1 MFIRKFDYFS
11 PLITLYYQGE
21 IRHCSRFSGIL
32 SIIFSSFVCMI
43 CLYISFDFLFKVN
56 PNTYYSKKEVKD
68 FGIVELTNNTFFH
81 YLSFIDEDN
90 NKNYFDDRI
99 YSVIGINNESFNGFY
114 LNNFISKY
122 SFSHWEYEPCNKL
135 NISNHTLEKDF
146 NISLCITKYYDKEKN
161 KMINFKEENFPY
173 PKLQNNLNN
182 KHIFYYGII
191 IKECENYSSF
201 NNNSCYD
208 LEKIHEIAFS
218 KDRKLTFNYFS
229 YYFDIDN
236 YKKPIISQINKI
248 IFNYN
253 PYFIIKNEINLIQ
266 TILHTSDG
274 IFFDN
279 NKELKVINVDNYVI
293 QNSQNLLNIIGEIIE
308 IKMTNKIEI
317 YHRIYKKFQDIIGAI
332 DGMMDLFI
340 LLLQII
346 NEFFYHDF
354 RLINDFNEVIKKKVE
369 KIKTNQ
375 DLYQTPSFN
384 LNSQIYLNN
393 FVNEKKLQKFSNQ
406 NMPIVKNLFFQT
418 KTINNITNTNN
429 KLFNNSFND
438 YEKKIA
444 KNFQTFSWIQYM
456 KSVLICFKKKKYR
469 YYNKILLLR
478 KKILSEERLLK
489 NYWNIKKMNKGLFDI
504 QIKSNNLSLCT
515 NKQ

>member
-1 MFIRKFDYFS
+1 
-11 PLITLYYQGE
+11 
-21 IRHCSRFSGIL
+21 
-32 SIIFSSFVCMI
+32 
-43 CLYISFDFLFKVN
+43 
-56 PNTYYSKKEVKD
+56 
-68 FGIVELTNNTFFH
+68 
-81 YLSFIDEDN
+81 
-90 NKNYFDDRI
+90 
-99 YSVIGINNESFNGFY
+99 
-114 LNNFISKY
+114 
-122 SFSHWEYEPCNKL
+122 
-135 NISNHTLEKDF
+135 
-146 NISLCITKYYDKEKN
+146 
-161 KMINFKEENFPY
+161 
-173 PKLQNNLNN
+173 
-182 KHIFYYGII
+182 
-191 IKECENYSSF
+191 
-201 NNNSCYD
+201 
-208 LEKIHEIAFS
+208 
-218 KDRKLTFNYFS
+218 
-229 YYFDIDN
+229 
-236 YKKPIISQINKI
+236 
-248 IFNYN
+248 
-253 PYFIIKNEINLIQ
+253 
-266 TILHTSDG
+266 
-274 IFFDN
+274 
-279 NKELKVINVDNYVI
+279 
-293 QNSQNLLNIIGEIIE
+293 
-308 IKMTNKIEI
+308 MTNKIEI

-354 RLINDFNEVIKKKVE
+354 RLINDFNEVIKKKKK

-444 KNFQTFSWIQYM
+444 KNFQAFSWIQYM